1 MRKLVLKK
9 MMIVLVS
16 IFCFSPV
23 SAQVSQQQA
32 DKLDSLI
39 TKLVNQERYSDAID
53 TQKKRLDILKELHGE
68 TDTTYIEGLVFLG
81 KYYARNQQ
89 LDEAIKT
96 LRKATSLY
104 EENISSSDGDFAY
117 YLDNLAFYLSAAQQ
131 TEEAELIGR
140 RALSIYEK
148 KGKLDEHLAAI
159 LLHLAETCHENKRYQ
174 EAIQFE
180 LRSLSI
186 IKKLMG
192 EHSEEYI
199 NELAYLQ
206 KFYESAGEKERVDN
220 MKERIDKLVK
230 ERNEGYVDLPKLVE
244 FKTPEICHMHNNDA
258 LRCCAYFLTHRLSA
272 PNMNEAAKYILN
284 WSYST
289 ADVHIEINEMI
300 GQFLTNQN
308 EMAYMIAYTAAT
320 SYYCLTQNHEWI
332 DEEGYVRV
340 MHTLLD
346 FYDQNKDLSGK
357 IDSLENY
364 LKLRK
369 KEKLDQQLLKDYQK
383 LRESSKSKM

>member
-1 MRKLVLKK
+1 MKKLVLKK

-16 IFCFSPV
+16 MFYFSPI

-148 KGKLDEHLAAI
+148 KGKLDEHLA
-159 LLHLAETCHENKRYQ
+159 
-174 EAIQFE
+174 
-180 LRSLSI
+180 
-186 IKKLMG
+186 G
-192 EHSEEYI
+192 
-199 NELAYLQ
+199 
-206 KFYESAGEKERVDN
+206 G
-220 MKERIDKLVK
+220 
-230 ERNEGYVDLPKLVE
+230 
-244 FKTPEICHMHNNDA
+244 
-258 LRCCAYFLTHRLSA
+258 
-272 PNMNEAAKYILN
+272 
-284 WSYST
+284 
-289 ADVHIEINEMI
+289 
-300 GQFLTNQN
+300 
-308 EMAYMIAYTAAT
+308 
-320 SYYCLTQNHEWI
+320 
-332 DEEGYVRV
+332 
-340 MHTLLD
+340 
-346 FYDQNKDLSGK
+346 
-357 IDSLENY
+357 
-364 LKLRK
+364 
-369 KEKLDQQLLKDYQK
+369 
-383 LRESSKSKM
+383 